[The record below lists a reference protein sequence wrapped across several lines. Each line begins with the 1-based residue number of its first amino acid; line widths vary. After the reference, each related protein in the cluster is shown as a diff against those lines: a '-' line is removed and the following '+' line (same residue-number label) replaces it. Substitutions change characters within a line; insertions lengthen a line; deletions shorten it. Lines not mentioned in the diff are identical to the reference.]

1 MQLHISWEAKLPPLR
16 TTIQIEV
23 LVCPRRRCFYLS
35 SGLFGLGVRS
45 SFSWIHSQPN
55 VRIQGVLSSFR
66 CFSEALWKQGFDS
79 SLESEVR
86 GASLFHRNVPGVGAT
101 CISKRQRFWEWILVH
116 GCSGPPSPPSAFPWK
131 LTLGALLKSQGCTC
145 HRGTACPCLA
155 LRFVWLTGR
164 EPILQW
170 NSVNICLRNEID
182 MQIDSRGDKQVERSG
197 ESFLFRSQFVN
208 RSLYP
213 PEYPVWDA

>member
-1 MQLHISWEAKLPPLR
+1 MQLYISWEAKLPPLR

-23 LVCPRRRCFYLS
+23 LVCPRRRCFYLF

-55 VRIQGVLSSFR
+55 VRMQGVLSSFR

-86 GASLFHRNVPGVGAT
+86 GQVCFTKMFLEWEKCVSTSDSGSGSGSWSTVEVVLPAT
-101 CISKRQRFWEWILVH
+101 
-116 GCSGPPSPPSAFPWK
+116 PSVFPWK

-145 HRGTACPCLA
+145 HRGTACLCLA
-155 LRFVWLTGR
+155 LHFIWLTGR
-164 EPILQW
+164 EPIL
-170 NSVNICLRNEID
+170 E
-182 MQIDSRGDKQVERSG
+182 
-197 ESFLFRSQFVN
+197 
-208 RSLYP
+208 
-213 PEYPVWDA
+213 